1 MQNELANTVEK
12 IKKDILR
19 TRNKIFENANL
30 ELIGL
35 YFRIGQVISE
45 NSKYGNQFVDNLSV
59 SLKVD
64 FPDAHGFSRRNLF
77 RMKKFYDEYKGF
89 SIVPPAVA
97 QLPWTHNCILIDKI
111 QDIDKRLWYAKK
123 TLENGWTRKKLLDR
137 IVLFIY
143 ISVRWSP
150 LTSGFNPQ
158 RDED

>member
-97 QLPWTHNCILIDKI
+97 QLP
-111 QDIDKRLWYAKK
+111 
-123 TLENGWTRKKLLDR
+123 
-137 IVLFIY
+137 
-143 ISVRWSP
+143 
-150 LTSGFNPQ
+150 
-158 RDED
+158 